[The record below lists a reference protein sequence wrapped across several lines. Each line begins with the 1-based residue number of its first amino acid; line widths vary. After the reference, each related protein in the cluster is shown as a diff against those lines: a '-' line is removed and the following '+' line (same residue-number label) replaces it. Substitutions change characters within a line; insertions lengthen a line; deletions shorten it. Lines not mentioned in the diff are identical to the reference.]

1 MFSSIIVQVENMT
14 EEDIQYLFLCVCAL
28 HQVFSVD

>member
-28 HQVFSVD
+28 IKFFSVD